1 MRVSNCVISVGEG
14 VRSRRSILCPIRL
27 IGTPVL
33 TSSVAVGF
41 SAGGVGDLAVALVLV
56 LVALMVT
63 ADAKTGVRPGG
74 TEMDE
79 LVRLAGGVSSVSW

>member
-1 MRVSNCVISVGEG
+1 MRVSNCVISAVEG

-33 TSSVAVGF
+33 TSSEAVGF
-41 SAGGVGDLAVALVLV
+41 SAGGVGDLAVVVVAVVVL
-56 LVALMVT
+56 
-63 ADAKTGVRPGG
+63 ADARTGVRPGG

-79 LVRLAGGVSSVSW
+79 LVRLAGGVSSLSW